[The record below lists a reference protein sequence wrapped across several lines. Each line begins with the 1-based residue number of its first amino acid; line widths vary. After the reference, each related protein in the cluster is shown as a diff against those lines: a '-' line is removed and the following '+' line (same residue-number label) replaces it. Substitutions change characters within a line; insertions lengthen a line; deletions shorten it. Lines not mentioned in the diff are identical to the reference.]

1 MMLGSKRLSMFS
13 TNSLLV
19 LKSIKYLCTYVMRM
33 RVTRYPLAH
42 AHFNCASIPAVFIM
56 ANETTIEVEL
66 WLRALHG
73 VLGSTLFLCNTIC
86 SCTVILTISFN
97 KKLHYPSMVMYLGL
111 VIADLILSAIWL
123 VQVIAYLI
131 AGRWQLGQGGCIHF
145 GMILVWMLYVRWCE
159 IAAFTLDQF
168 LAAMLPF
175 AKYKKFH
182 KRFLV
187 AATILAWV
195 VPALL
200 VLPSV
205 FGFGKLSFRPQL
217 SACTVY
223 CEQNYSCV
231 GYYTMLFFIFQ
242 IIGAVLPLI
251 LYITLYRITRR
262 KRRKQNNCTL
272 GTNAAIQVSS
282 INTPRITQLR
292 TVTRTVINHDH
303 QVMTSVTAKIPA
315 QVKHANFVKN
325 RSTDVTESLNS
336 SPYLP
341 NWHGQRQE
349 RNSSITT
356 SFSIFVTMILTHI
369 PIYCTTALE
378 HFGNIYVS
386 IPIVVHLS
394 AVYVFLFGVLV
405 NSIII
410 MRSKDFREALVSL
423 TRKYTGRDDECAR
436 SEVSSSSTVSA
447 EGTGVHRNGEEANS
461 QE

>member
-1 MMLGSKRLSMFS
+1 MRI
-13 TNSLLV
+13 
-19 LKSIKYLCTYVMRM
+19 SI
-33 RVTRYPLAH
+33 A
-42 AHFNCASIPAVFIM
+42 ASIPAVFIM

-86 SCTVILTISFN
+86 SCTVILAISFN

-159 IAAFTLDQF
+159 IAAFTLDRF
-168 LAAMLPF
+168 HAAMLPF
-175 AKYKKFH
+175 EKYKKFH

-205 FGFGKLSFRPQL
+205 FGFGNLSFRPQL

-223 CEQNYSCV
+223 CNRNYSCIA
-231 GYYTMLFFIFQ
+231 YYTMLFLIFQ
-242 IIGAVLPLI
+242 IIGAVLPFI
-251 LYITLYRITRR
+251 LYVTLYRIS
-262 KRRKQNNCTL
+262 RRKQNARTL
-272 GTNAAIQVSS
+272 GTRSATLMHVQASS
-282 INTPRITQLR
+282 INTSYNIIQLR

-315 QVKHANFVKN
+315 QIKHANSVKN
-325 RSTDVTESLNS
+325 RSTDVESLNS
-336 SPYLP
+336 SPQLP
-341 NWHGQRQE
+341 MANHGQQV
-349 RNSSITT
+349 RNSSIST
-356 SFSIFVTMILTHI
+356 SLSIFVTMILTHI
-369 PIYCTTALE
+369 PIYCTSALE
-378 HFGNIYVS
+378 HFGNVYVS

-410 MRSKDFREALVSL
+410 MRSKDFREVLVSL
-423 TRKYTGRDDECAR
+423 VRKYTGREDECAR
-436 SEVSSSSTVSA
+436 SEVSSSSTVSV